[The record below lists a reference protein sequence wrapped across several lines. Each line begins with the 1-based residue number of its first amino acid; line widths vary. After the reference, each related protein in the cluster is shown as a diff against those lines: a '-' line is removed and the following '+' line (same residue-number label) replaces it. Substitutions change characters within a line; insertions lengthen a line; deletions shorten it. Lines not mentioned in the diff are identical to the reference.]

1 MTTPTRTMVLPPVSQ
16 RQSGESSSQFLDGGV
31 GRGAAGSTAG
41 AVSASA
47 GATNGSIGS
56 GPGDGGATGGLSA
69 PPGASRTGFRLGTP
83 RSRQTTRAYS
93 SPRPVPRP

>member
-56 GPGDGGATGGLSA
+56 GPGDGGTTGVLTA
-69 PPGASRTGFRLGTP
+69 AAVAS
-83 RSRQTTRAYS
+83 
-93 SPRPVPRP
+93 

>member
-56 GPGDGGATGGLSA
+56 GPGGGGETRGVAA
-69 PPGASRTGFRLGTP
+69 PPPAARTGSGGRAPRTEPNGTTLNLP
-83 RSRQTTRAYS
+83 TDS
-93 SPRPVPRP
+93 S